1 MQKKDLE
8 KVLGKLACKFERE
21 GGNHEIWSRGDYN
34 THSQTPGNQGRY
46 GKGSLTNQA
55 KKITEISSDED

>member
-46 GKGSLTNQA
+46 GKGYY
-55 KKITEISSDED
+55 